1 MISRRFRMTALLAIT
16 AATLA
21 GCGSGVTGTATPGE
35 IDIRTL
41 DVGKYSTLP
50 LDLRYDYIPRMRT
63 AIELATQRLADHV
76 VNGADIDPAFTFGTG
91 AVSMISTETATRVL
105 ADATAPVLDA
115 NKMMFGF
122 SVGHSDK
129 QPDKTGKTVEG
140 SSFTTVTVLQFRD
153 PAAAAKA
160 ATELDDTD
168 FTVAPDRN
176 ERVALPKYP
185 DAHAHWRPGV
195 ASIGSTIAHG
205 NYVVNAYVGV
215 KDPELPKLTALASK
229 VLDAQLPLLDSLPP
243 LTPEGVLRLPFDADH
258 MLRRTL
264 NPGESFRPDFR
275 AMAVAEPRGF
285 LHRVADQA
293 YWRRVA
299 TETGMDRY
307 ATAGEDYDG
316 PSMLFR
322 ARDAQAAKQLAGAVL
337 EHGYSGVA
345 DAPAG
350 FPDGKCGQTVADP
363 AAGLTTRN
371 KRFRCTVSYRQYTA
385 VVDSDQIADA
395 HQRAAAQY
403 ALFANSTW

>member
-1 MISRRFRMTALLAIT
+1 MTALLAIT
-16 AATLA
+16 AAAVA
-21 GCGSGVTGTATPGE
+21 GCGSAVTGTATPGE

-41 DVGKYSTLP
+41 DVGKYSTAP
-50 LDLRYDYIPRMRT
+50 LDLRYEYNPRTRLAT
-63 AIELATQRLADHV
+63 ELATQRLADHV

-91 AVSMISTETATRVL
+91 VVSMTNTETATRVL
-105 ADATAPVLDA
+105 ANATAPVLDA
-115 NKMMFGF
+115 NKMMFGL
-122 SVGHSDK
+122 SVGHTDK
-129 QPDKTGKTVEG
+129 QPDKSGKTVEG

-153 PAAAAKA
+153 AAAAAKA
-160 ATELDDTD
+160 ATELDEAD
-168 FTVAPDRN
+168 FAVSPDAN
-176 ERVALPKYP
+176 QRVTLPKYP

-195 ASIGSTIAHG
+195 ASIGSTVAHG

-215 KDPELPKLTALASK
+215 PDPELSKLTALATK

-243 LTPEGVLRLPFDADH
+243 LTPEGLLRLPFDADH

-264 NPGESFRPDFR
+264 TPGEGFLPDFQT
-275 AMAVAEPRGF
+275 MAVAEPRGF
-285 LHRVADQA
+285 LHRVADQG
-293 YWRRVA
+293 YWRRIV
-299 TETGMDRY
+299 TDNGIDRY
-307 ATAGEDYDG
+307 SIAGADYDG

-322 ARDAQAAKQLAGAVL
+322 TRDAQAAKQLATAII

-350 FPDGKCGQTVADP
+350 FPDGKCGQTTATP
-363 AAGLTTRN
+363 ASSLTRI

>member
-1 MISRRFRMTALLAIT
+1 MISRFRMTALLAIT
-16 AATLA
+16 AAAVA
-21 GCGSGVTGTATPGE
+21 GCGSAVTGTATPGE

-50 LDLRYDYIPRMRT
+50 MDLRYEYNPRMRL

-105 ADATAPVLDA
+105 ADVTAPVLDA
-115 NKMMFGF
+115 NKMMFGL
-122 SVGHSDK
+122 SVGHTDK
-129 QPDKTGKTVEG
+129 QPDKSGKTVEG

-153 PAAAAKA
+153 AATAAKA
-160 ATELDDTD
+160 ATELDEAD
-168 FTVAPDRN
+168 FAVAPDVN

-185 DAHAHWRPGV
+185 DAHTHWRPGV

-215 KDPELPKLTALASK
+215 PDPELPKLTALATK
-229 VLDAQLPLLDSLPP
+229 VLDAQVPLLDSLPP

-264 NPGESFRPDFR
+264 NPGDSFLPDFQTL
-275 AMAVAEPRGF
+275 AVAEPRGF

-293 YWRRVA
+293 YWRRVV
-299 TETGMDRY
+299 TDTGIDRY
-307 ATAGEDYDG
+307 SIAGASYDG
-316 PSMLFR
+316 PAMLFR
-322 ARDAQAAKQLAGAVL
+322 TRDAQAAKQLATAVL

-350 FPDGKCGQTVADP
+350 FPDGKCGQSADAP
-363 AAGLTTRN
+363 ASSLTRA

-385 VVDSDQIADA
+385 VVDSDQISDA